1 MTTASNVH
9 GDRDGAGFNRSLHGF
24 RGLAAIAVFFH
35 HVYAGAVSAD
45 FWPTAAPSWL
55 AVTLHSGMFGVEL
68 FFMISGYLI
77 TGSVIRHGN
86 ALRFLEDRVIR
97 IYPALTVVLAC
108 IFVAGPVV
116 HYGLLADIT
125 PARYVLDLLS
135 NFLLLPGV
143 LDLPIALLVAWSLSY
158 EALFYLL
165 CAAAYT
171 QAVRGARGLALV
183 VAVGSALLLIPLHPR
198 AVFFLPG
205 IAVWFWAR
213 RLRGRLPVEPLLLL
227 VVFGFAW
234 RGFIER
240 HPCNSW
246 ITGGCGVPEASTAGL
261 GLALLAIAAGT
272 LLFVAIVNGQGL
284 LSRLLQTRLFQ
295 FLGTISYSFYLWHT
309 LVMFVTKR
317 VLIGS
322 MDVVAAPA
330 AATWLFALL
339 SLPPALFVSWLSYEY
354 VEVRIGRRLRR
365 RRAPSA
371 PVAVAG

>member
-1 MTTASNVH
+1 MTIVH
-9 GDRDGAGFNRSLHGF
+9 GSDHDSGGFNRSLHGF

-45 FWPTAAPSWL
+45 FWPAAAPAWL

-86 ALRFLEDRVIR
+86 ALRFLEDRIIR
-97 IYPALTVVLAC
+97 IYPALTIVLGC
-108 IFVAGPVV
+108 IFIAGPIV
-116 HYGLLADIT
+116 HYGLLTDIT
-125 PARYVLDLLS
+125 PARYVRDLLS

-143 LDLPIALLVAWSLSY
+143 FDLPIVLVVAWSLSY

-165 CAAAYT
+165 CAAVYM
-171 QAVRGARGLALV
+171 QAVRGTRWLALA

-205 IAVWFWAR
+205 IAVWFWGR
-213 RLRGRLPVEPLLLL
+213 RLRGRLPVEPLLLML
-227 VVFGFAW
+227 VFGFAW
-234 RGFIER
+234 RGFVER

-261 GLALLAIAAGT
+261 GLALLAIVAGT
-272 LLFVAIVNGQGL
+272 LLFAAVVSGAGL
-284 LSRLLQTRLFQ
+284 LPRLLQTRLFQ

-309 LVMFVTKR
+309 LVMFVIKR
-317 VLIGS
+317 ILART
-322 MDVVAAPA
+322 MDVAAAPEV
-330 AATWLFALL
+330 ATWLFALL
-339 SLPPALFVSWLSYEY
+339 SLPPALFVSWLSYECA
-354 VEVRIGRRLRR
+354 EVRIGRWLRR

-371 PVAVAG
+371 SMAVAG